1 MKRMAPRLQMLYP
14 KWNLAMGKHLG
25 KLQGNEESNYL
36 GRCIGNRLWAGKS
49 EFVAWRCVK
58 IWVAQK
64 WLLWKCA
71 RKRLSTDCLDS
82 FPFNQSIACRYS
94 ERSERVSSL
103 FGWLK
108 CFKYCI
114 SYLGAWYQIGIAVVF
129 FSPRCSADFAVAF
142 RLGDYVAMTPI
153 NRASEFFWVFHPGP
167 KKFRKICW
175 FSNEIDTG
183 GTWYFGATAVI
194 ALCSIKGHPAR
205 YGWSPSPAGFT
216 TWWNSQHAV
225 RKPWF
230 VTRLEIDRNSI
241 PKKFRHRGNGESVH
255 QTGWPGGWEHQ
266 QWNHQPS
273 P

>member
-1 MKRMAPRLQMLYP
+1 MRED
-14 KWNLAMGKHLG
+14 LG
-25 KLQGNEESNYL
+25 GAEVASVKMCKKTSNY
-36 GRCIGNRLWAGKS
+36 
-49 EFVAWRCVK
+49 
-58 IWVAQK
+58 
-64 WLLWKCA
+64 WLLGFFSLQPIHCLPIF
-71 RKRLSTDCLDS
+71 RKIRKSQFIVWLAKMFQVLYFLPGSMMSNWHCCS
-82 FPFNQSIACRYS
+82 F
-94 ERSERVSSL
+94 
-103 FGWLK
+103 
-108 CFKYCI
+108 
-114 SYLGAWYQIGIAVVF
+114 F

-194 ALCSIKGHPAR
+194 ALCSIKGLPAR
-205 YGWSPSPAGFT
+205 DGWSPSPAGFT